1 MQNSS
6 YINNNNNFNQTIGA
20 GKKITYND
28 GGENVKIQLSPQKIN
43 TL

>member
-28 GGENVKIQLSPQKIN
+28 GENVKIQLSPQKIN